1 MSGYV
6 KNGAQAVYLAGT
18 GTQLFNNTT
27 SGTLN
32 TSALLSPTGAH
43 ISNGSLSSAV
53 TLTPPSDTNALMI
66 GIEDQPVR
74 IRYDG
79 TDADANT
86 GFLFSAGDIVT
97 FQFVAGTSF
106 SVIETT
112 SGATIQYQWG
122 KI

>member
-1 MSGYV
+1 MSGYR
-6 KNGAQAVYLAGT
+6 KNGAQAVFIAGS
-18 GTQLFNNTT
+18 GDQIFSNTQ

-32 TSALLSPTGAH
+32 TSSLFQPVGAH
-43 ISNGSLSSAV
+43 LSDATISSAT

-66 GIEDQPVR
+66 SFEDQSVR
-74 IRYDG
+74 LRMDG

-86 GFLFSAGDIVT
+86 GFLFSPGDIVT
-97 FQFVAGTSF
+97 IQFSAGTTF

-112 SGATIQYQWG
+112 ATATIQYQWG